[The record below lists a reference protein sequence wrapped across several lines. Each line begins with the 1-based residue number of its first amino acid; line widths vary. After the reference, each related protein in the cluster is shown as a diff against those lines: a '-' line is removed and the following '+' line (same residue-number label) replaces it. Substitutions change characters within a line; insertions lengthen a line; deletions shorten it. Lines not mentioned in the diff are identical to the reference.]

1 MTIGEKIKAFRK
13 ERKLT
18 QAKLSELTGIAEITI
33 RQYEAGKYK
42 PKTEQLIKLSA
53 ALGVSVHDLAPD
65 IYEKYTFN
73 KQELELI
80 DALNHFLQRDVSE
93 KDLNVLS
100 TFMNSQEFKELERTN
115 KGFQTL
121 RIRKRLD
128 TFYAQLNLNGQI
140 KAMTYVEDL
149 AKIPEYRKQQPDTSE
164 EPAASDLLAAHA
176 RTDVEQT
183 PEGVQ
188 HDLDIMNDD
197 SQWE

>member
-1 MTIGEKIKAFRK
+1 MTIGKKIKAFRK

-53 ALGVSVHDLAPD
+53 ALGVSVHDLAPE

>member
-1 MTIGEKIKAFRK
+1 MTIGKKIKAFRK

-128 TFYAQLNLNGQI
+128 TFYAQFNLNGQI

-149 AKIPEYRKQQPDTSE
+149 AKIPEYRKHQPDTSE

>member
-1 MTIGEKIKAFRK
+1 M
-13 ERKLT
+13 
-18 QAKLSELTGIAEITI
+18 
-33 RQYEAGKYK
+33 
-42 PKTEQLIKLSA
+42 
-53 ALGVSVHDLAPD
+53 SVHDLAPD

>member
-149 AKIPEYRKQQPDTSE
+149 AKIPEYRKQQSGSSE
-164 EPAASDLLAAHA
+164 APAAPDLLAAHA

-183 PEGVQ
+183 PEGIQ

-197 SQWE
+197 ENWK

>member
-1 MTIGEKIKAFRK
+1 
-13 ERKLT
+13 
-18 QAKLSELTGIAEITI
+18 
-33 RQYEAGKYK
+33 
-42 PKTEQLIKLSA
+42 
-53 ALGVSVHDLAPD
+53 
-65 IYEKYTFN
+65 
-73 KQELELI
+73 
-80 DALNHFLQRDVSE
+80 
-93 KDLNVLS
+93 
-100 TFMNSQEFKELERTN
+100 MNSQEFKELERTN

>member
-1 MTIGEKIKAFRK
+1 MTTAEKIKAFRK

-42 PKTEQLIKLSA
+42 PKAEQLIKLSA

-65 IYEKYTFN
+65 IYKKYTFN

-149 AKIPEYRKQQPDTSE
+149 TKIPEYRKQQPDTSE

-197 SQWE
+197 SQWK

>member
-140 KAMTYVEDL
+140 KAMTYVEDQ

-197 SQWE
+197 ENWK

>member
-53 ALGVSVHDLAPD
+53 ALGVSVHVLAPD

-121 RIRKRLD
+121 RIRKSLD

>member
-80 DALNHFLQRDVSE
+80 DAVNHFLQRDVSE

>member
-1 MTIGEKIKAFRK
+1 MTIGKKIKAFRK

-100 TFMNSQEFKELERTN
+100 TFMNSQEFKELEHTN

>member
-1 MTIGEKIKAFRK
+1 MTIGKKIKAFRK